1 MNRKLHQTQMYANFK
16 QKNIQ
21 TIQNFDAHLNM
32 LKTHLFLYI
41 EQQQIIYFFI
51 KLQLNFRTALI
62 NYQNLFI
69 NKKNLIS
76 LTIKLKNNMKTR
88 IAVETQSIKS
98 NKNFNNKF
106 DRNKSKNNKIEKNIF
121 KNVDATKNKNDRKS
135 KFFRK
140 QKHDDEK
147 NHFELICFICHKFE
161 HITSNCLNKKNN
173 CRFTCYPEHIAY
185 DCNMSVPQV
194 GVKMLV
200 SWSSS

>member
-88 IAVETQSIKS
+88 IAVET
-98 NKNFNNKF
+98 
-106 DRNKSKNNKIEKNIF
+106 
-121 KNVDATKNKNDRKS
+121 
-135 KFFRK
+135 
-140 QKHDDEK
+140 
-147 NHFELICFICHKFE
+147 
-161 HITSNCLNKKNN
+161 
-173 CRFTCYPEHIAY
+173 
-185 DCNMSVPQV
+185 
-194 GVKMLV
+194 
-200 SWSSS
+200 